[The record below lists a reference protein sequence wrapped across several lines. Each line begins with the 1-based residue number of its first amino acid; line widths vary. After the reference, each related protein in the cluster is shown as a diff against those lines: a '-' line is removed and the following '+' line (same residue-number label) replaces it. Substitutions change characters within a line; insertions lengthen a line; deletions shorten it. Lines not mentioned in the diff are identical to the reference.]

1 MRIFLNVTLM
11 VLLSISFIEAKESK
25 ESNRTQSINNQQT
38 LSSLKSE
45 HAQLLQQLEQLTL
58 KNKILKTKVKLK
70 ELSMINENYNNNIN
84 FETELQKLESDA
96 KLAKIKA
103 EKKTNEINIAKS
115 EWELKTEKLEA
126 EMKILKMKQER
137 ASYLDKE
144 ALYLDNP
151 LKKDNTL
158 VISDR
163 RIALNGIIS
172 SEMAKNITHKI
183 NYFNNK
189 DPKKP
194 IFIVIDSSPG
204 GSVMAG
210 YLIIK
215 AMESSK
221 APVYVVLKS
230 FAASMAAM
238 IVSTAEKSFAYSHAT
253 MLHHQPS
260 IFLQGSSNLTEQKEN
275 YRQLEKWWKYLAQPV
290 ADKMGISLEEFQKQM
305 YEHSSKGDWSEFAGD
320 AYKLKWV
327 NHIVTHI
334 EETGVL
340 SDIIESQENGEKK
353 DDKSSRVPKKNF
365 YLPRLSPTDAYLLY
379 NPDGYYKIR

>member
-1 MRIFLNVTLM
+1 MRFFFSLTVMVFFLNP
-11 VLLSISFIEAKESK
+11 IIEAKESI
-25 ESNRTQSINNQQT
+25 ESNTTQT
-38 LSSLKSE
+38 LNNREIITTLKSE

-70 ELSMINENYNNNIN
+70 ELSIINENYSNNIN
-84 FETELQKLESDA
+84 FEAELQKLQSDA

-103 EKKTNEINIAKS
+103 EKKTSEINIAKS

-144 ALYLDNP
+144 PLYLDNP
-151 LKKDNTL
+151 LKEDNTL

-163 RIALNGIIS
+163 RIALNGVIS
-172 SEMAKNITHKI
+172 SEMAKKITHKI

-221 APVYVVLKS
+221 APIYVVLKS
-230 FAASMAAM
+230 FAASMAAI
-238 IVSTAEKSFAYSHAT
+238 IVSTVENSFAYSHAT

-275 YRQLEKWWKYLAQPV
+275 YRQLEKWWRYLAKPV

-305 YEHSSKGDWSEFAGD
+305 YQHSSKGDWTEFAED

-340 SDIIESQENGEKK
+340 NDIIENQESGEKSEN
-353 DDKSSRVPKKNF
+353 KSSRASQKNF
-365 YLPRLSPTDAYLLY
+365 YLPRLAPTDAYLLY
-379 NPDGYYKIR
+379 NPDGYYKVL